1 MVSLTD
7 ALYRATESLVEEDL
21 GAMVLSLEDLPDGL
35 RGFELAREGLLDN
48 EDMASQGFPGST
60 TGEVRSA
67 GRITGYLREFAT
79 PLDPSSLRAG
89 ADLITATVVHLFH
102 KGHQVSDWMSNKFL
116 GEFQHF
122 AGKELGGGQRL
133 IRADQV
139 DYDGFSDEAVGLR
152 TLQTT
157 YSGMVSSDVVDFRIG
172 RLLGVAYV
180 VTLGEGKRDGL
191 VGQLG
196 IALEK
201 KMVGVLLGAGRQ

>member
-1 MVSLTD
+1 MSE
-7 ALYRATESLVEEDL
+7 ALYRATERLGEEDL
-21 GAMVLSLEDLPDGL
+21 GDMVLSREELPDGL
-35 RGFELAREGLLDN
+35 RGFDLAREGLLDN
-48 EDMASQGFPGST
+48 EDMASNGFPGST

-67 GRITGYLREFAT
+67 GRVTGYLREFAT

-89 ADLITATVVHLFH
+89 ADLITATVVHLFDE
-102 KGHQVSDWMSNKFL
+102 GPQVSDWMNNKFL
-116 GEFQHF
+116 GEFQRF
-122 AGKELGGGQRL
+122 AGRELGGGQQL

-139 DYDGFSDEAVGLR
+139 NYEGFSYEAVGLR

-157 YSGMVSSDVVDFRIG
+157 YSGMVSSDVVDFQVG

-191 VGQLG
+191 VRQLG

-201 KMVGVLLGAGRQ
+201 KMVGVLLGAGPQ